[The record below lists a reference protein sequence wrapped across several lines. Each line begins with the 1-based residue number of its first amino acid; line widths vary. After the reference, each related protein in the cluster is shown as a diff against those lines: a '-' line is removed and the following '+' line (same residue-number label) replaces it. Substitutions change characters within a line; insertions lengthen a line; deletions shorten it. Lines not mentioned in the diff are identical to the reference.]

1 MNRMNNW
8 LKAIYILP
16 LLIGLSSCVEIIDDL
31 SMNLDGS
38 GTFKYTVNLSSSKSK
53 INTILNLDSLD
64 GKKVPKLPEIKSKV
78 AEFTSLI
85 SKQPGISNV
94 KVETK
99 YDDYIIKFQCNFT
112 DVSALQEALKN
123 VINTLAIDKKGSVEY
138 AYNWISW
145 SSSKLQRSIPEISLQ
160 KVSEIKQSELD
171 LLRTGSYTTIS
182 RFQKPVEKT
191 DNPNATISTSRMAVM
206 LKANAYSLT
215 KNPKILENTIYLN
228 QK

>member
-8 LKAIYILP
+8 IKAICVLP
-16 LLIGLSSCVEIIDDL
+16 LLIGLNSCVEIIDDL

-64 GKKVPKLPEIKSKV
+64 GRKVPKLPEIKSKV
-78 AEFTSLI
+78 AEFTSLM

-112 DVSALQEALKN
+112 NVSALQEALKN

-171 LLRTGSYTTIS
+171 LLRTGSYTSIS

-206 LKANAYSLT
+206 LKANTFSLT

>member
-1 MNRMNNW
+1 MKSW
-8 LKAIYILP
+8 LKALLILP

-64 GKKVPKLPEIKSKV
+64 GKKVPKMPEIKAKV
-78 AEFTSLI
+78 AEFTTLI
-85 SKQPGISNV
+85 AKQPGISAI
-94 KVETK
+94 KVEPN
-99 YDDYIIKFQCNFT
+99 YVDYVIKFQCNFAN
-112 DVSALQEALKN
+112 VLALQEALKN
-123 VINTLAIDKKGSVEY
+123 VITTLAIDKKGSVDY

-145 SSSKLQRSIPEISLQ
+145 SSTKLQRSIPEISLQ

-171 LLRTGSYTTIS
+171 LLKTGSYTTIS

-206 LKANAYSLT
+206 LKANAYALT

>member
-1 MNRMNNW
+1 MKSW
-8 LKAIYILP
+8 LKALLILP

-64 GKKVPKLPEIKSKV
+64 GKKVPKMPEIKAKV
-78 AEFTSLI
+78 AEFTTLI
-85 SKQPGISNV
+85 AKQPGISAI
-94 KVETK
+94 KVEPN
-99 YDDYIIKFQCNFT
+99 YVDYIIKFQCNFT
-112 DVSALQEALKN
+112 NVLALQEALKN
-123 VINTLAIDKKGSVEY
+123 VITTLAIDKKGSVDY

-145 SSSKLQRSIPEISLQ
+145 SSTKLQRSIPEISLQ

-171 LLRTGSYTTIS
+171 LLKTGSYTTIS